1 MDTVRTLETHIARLT
16 LIALA
21 VFAPIETYASWQML
35 GGAKGLIHPS
45 YIVTFTAMVLMLV
58 GARHSLRAR
67 PRCSP
72 ALMCISH
79 AWIVAYGL
87 RAVIWRTRAVG
98 RGLELHFG
106 IVELWATAAA
116 VTVGVAMLCVSL
128 VLTLRASGAGGYP
141 PSLRTLERR
150 LAIFALGVLTLF
162 VPIET
167 WATVQ
172 MGGAAALIR
181 ANYLQKVAGMLLLV
195 VGARHALRAGPRGA
209 PAVLCAG
216 CAWSAATLWSATV
229 NRLVA
234 IGQGAELWWG
244 SVELAFVVIS
254 TVIALGSF
262 AVALYLTIRW
272 SSLAA
277 LKAARIAV

>member
-1 MDTVRTLETHIARLT
+1 MRTLETRIAKLT
-16 LIALA
+16 LIGLAL
-21 VFAPIETYASWQML
+21 FAPIETYATWQML
-35 GGAKGLIHPS
+35 GGARGLVHPAF
-45 YIVTFTAMVLMLV
+45 IVTFAGMVLMFV
-58 GARHSLRAR
+58 GARHSLQAR

-72 ALMCISH
+72 ALMCVSH

-87 RAVIWRTRAVG
+87 RGVIWRTRAVG
-98 RGLELHFG
+98 RGVELHFG
-106 IVELWATAAA
+106 MIELWATAAA
-116 VTVGVAMLCVSL
+116 VTVGVAIFCVSL
-128 VLTLRASGAGGYP
+128 VLTLRASGTVEYP
-141 PSLRTLERR
+141 PSLRTIERR

-172 MGGAAALIR
+172 MGGVVALIQ
-181 ANYLQKVAGMLLLV
+181 ANFLQKVVGMLLLV
-195 VGARHALRAGPRGA
+195 VGARHALRAGPMGA

-229 NRLVA
+229 SRLVA

-254 TVIALGSF
+254 TLIALGSF
-262 AVALYLTIRW
+262 AVAFYLTARW
-272 SSLAA
+272 SSLDA
-277 LKAARIAV
+277 LKSPARIAV

>member
-1 MDTVRTLETHIARLT
+1 MHSIETRIAKLT

-35 GGAKGLIHPS
+35 GGAKGLIHPA
-45 YIVTFTAMVLMLV
+45 YIVTFTGMVLMLV

-72 ALMCISH
+72 ALMCIAH

-87 RAVIWRTRAVG
+87 RGVIWRTRAVG
-98 RGLELHFG
+98 QGLELHFG

-116 VTVGVAMLCVSL
+116 VTVGVAILCVSL
-128 VLTLRASGAGGYP
+128 VLTLRASGAGEYP
-141 PSLRTLERR
+141 ASLRTVERR
-150 LAIFALGVLTLF
+150 LAIFALAVLTLF

-172 MGGAAALIR
+172 MGGAVALIQ
-181 ANYLQKVAGMLLLV
+181 ANFLQKVAGMLLLV
-195 VGARHALRAGPRGA
+195 VGARHSWRAGPSGA
-209 PAVLCAG
+209 PGVFCAG
-216 CAWSAATLWSATV
+216 CAWSASTLWSATV
-229 NRLVA
+229 GRLVA
-234 IGQGAELWWG
+234 LAQGAELWWG

-254 TVIALGSF
+254 TLIALGSF

-277 LKAARIAV
+277 LKVPARIAV